1 MSTPVPAPSLLTIL
15 PAAEAAEVVLD
26 AVEDADV
33 VVDVV
38 IGVEVDEET
47 DVTIGRLY
55 AMLKLEC
62 RTMRQE
68 LESFSLDVVKQ
79 TEL

>member
-15 PAAEAAEVVLD
+15 PAAEVAEVVLD
-26 AVEDADV
+26 AVEVDDV
-33 VVDVV
+33 VDA
-38 IGVEVDEET
+38 GVEEDEET